1 MNNLPSEN
9 QISRL
14 RSSLAGSPLSS
25 SLSGVFAFTVSAL
38 VTYILASLLG
48 GSVWFSLILGM
59 TIGSLGFCA
68 TRIWLDENSFDSP
81 NTNAYVIMAGVL
93 SFIGIIL
100 AYITMNMFPFGDHT
114 VLIIDMHH
122 QYVTFFTLLRD
133 KLLGAESLIYSD
145 SLGLGAGFI
154 PLWAYYLASPFSLIT
169 LLFPRDMITEALL
182 VITVLKITSAGVTF
196 SIFARHKFGRNDF
209 SIVIGGVAFS
219 MMSFFIGHSWNLMW
233 LDPIILLPLIALGL
247 EKLLKGGKP
256 TLYCIT
262 LAMALITNYYTGYM
276 VCIFM
281 VIYFFAYI
289 ISEKNTTPHPNHS
302 EGFWKAYR
310 IGLISVSAFMA
321 VAILACLIFE
331 NKLASIGIELP
342 NKALIIGAAIVVI
355 AILASYYISVRFWR
369 FCYASLIGGG
379 MSALVIIPAFISLMD
394 TSGADDSFARALASN
409 FSFFELFPRALFSA
423 APSMRGDSLPNIYC
437 SVLALV
443 LLAMFLTCSAIPLRR
458 RVAWGGVVGV
468 MGFSMSFNWLNF
480 AWHGFHFPN
489 DLPYRFSFLMSF
501 AMLCVAMQ
509 TLDKISKLKPRAVCL
524 SAVIIASLILVEQQ
538 FGSEADFVMIYVS
551 LAGVLVYSL
560 IVALHAAG
568 KLRQSLCFALLAIF
582 LFAEVAAN
590 ASVELTKLDSK
601 EYYTERAN
609 FVDDYEVNKLAFDK
623 ISSFKEDSPEE
634 MMYREELL
642 PRKTCND
649 PSLMDYSGMT
659 VFASSNRR
667 SVTTLM
673 GKLGYAVNGVN
684 SYLYKNF
691 VPVSDS
697 LLGLKYIALG
707 HQISG
712 HQQLVDAGSVSD
724 SEGFNSRYLYQN
736 SYALN
741 KAFMVSRGII
751 NWQWENDNPFIV
763 QNDLIHCATGADD
776 VYELIYLESDNTTYD
791 EADGTYVNSASGT
804 SVSEFNCTVDISG
817 TYFTCSRISDSLTS
831 NFTATQIVPKE
842 GQTYVYV
849 DCRAGESITVSAGST
864 TVNTSPTEPYIVDLG
879 YLTAGTEVSVTIY
892 TDMSCGGNIFMATLN
907 NENFDTAMSS
917 LQGGMLKADKY
928 REGYISGTVDSA
940 IDGMM
945 FTSIP
950 FDGGWT
956 VKVDGEKVDTFAL
969 GDGFLCFAVPQ
980 GTHTVTMSYFPI
992 GFVPGIIITVFCLA
1006 VFILMTN
1013 RKTREWFA
1021 AHKPAILETVPVSD
1035 DSDEYSPVEELSSMQ
1050 PVQRSSYQGVVTEG
1064 FETVDFSSLSDEPE
1078 LFRDVNRAPER
1089 PAPRQPQYYTTEQP
1103 RQSQQP
1109 QQQKQPQQSQQ
1120 PQQQRP
1126 SQQPLPSGFEQF
1138 FNDEE

>member
-9 QISRL
+9 QLGRL
-14 RSSLAGSPLSS
+14 RKTLAASPLSS
-25 SLSGVFAFTVSAL
+25 SLSGVFVFTITAL

-59 TIGSLGFCA
+59 TTGALGFCA
-68 TRIWLDENSFDSP
+68 ARIWLDESSFDSP

-133 KLLGAESLIYSD
+133 KLLGFENLLYSD

-154 PLWAYYLASPFSLIT
+154 PLWAYYLASPFNLIT

-196 SIFARHKFGRNDF
+196 SLFARHKFKRNDF

-247 EKLLKGGKP
+247 EKLLKEGKP
-256 TLYCIT
+256 ALYCIT
-262 LAMALITNYYTGYM
+262 LAMALICNYYTGYM

-281 VIYFFAYI
+281 VIYFFAFI
-289 ISEKNTTPHPNHS
+289 ISEKNTAPHPNHS
-302 EGFWKAYR
+302 ESFWKAYR
-310 IGLISVSAFMA
+310 IGLISVAAFMA
-321 VAILACLIFE
+321 VAILACLIFK
-331 NKLASIGIELP
+331 NKLAAIGFELP
-342 NKALIIGAAIVVI
+342 GMALITAAALFVLAV
-355 AILASYYISVRFWR
+355 LASYYISVRFWR

-379 MSALVIIPAFISLMD
+379 ISALVIIPAFISLMD

-443 LLAMFLTCSAIPLRR
+443 LLAMYLTCSAIPLRR
-458 RVAWGGVVGV
+458 RVAWGGVVGI

-509 TLDKISKLKPRAVCL
+509 MLDKISKLKPRAVCL
-524 SAVIIASLILVEQQ
+524 SAVIIAALILIEQQ

-551 LAGVLVYSL
+551 LAGVLVYTL
-560 IVALHAAG
+560 IIALHAAG
-568 KLRQSLCFALLAIF
+568 KLRQTLCFALLAIF

-609 FVDDYEVNKLAFDK
+609 FVDDYEINKLAFDK
-623 ISSFKEDSPEE
+623 IDSFKENTPEE

-712 HQQLVDAGSVSD
+712 HQQLVDAGSVTD
-724 SEGFNSRYLYQN
+724 TEGFNSRYIYQN

-741 KAFMVSRGII
+741 RAFMVSRGII
-751 NWQWENDNPFIV
+751 NWQWEEDNPFVV
-763 QNDLIHCATGADD
+763 QNDLINCATGAGD
-776 VYELIYLESDNTTYD
+776 VYELIYLESDKESANYD
-791 EADGTYVNSASGT
+791 EAGGSYVNTSSGT

-817 TYFTCSRISDSLTS
+817 TYFTCSRISDALTS
-831 NFTATQIVPKE
+831 NFTAKQVIPKD

-907 NENFDTAMSS
+907 NENFNTAMSS
-917 LQGGMLKADKY
+917 LQSGMLKADEY
-928 REGYISGTVDSA
+928 REGYISGTVDSS

-950 FDGGWT
+950 YDGGWT
-956 VKVDGEKVDTFAL
+956 VKVDGERVDTFAL

-980 GTHTVTMSYFPI
+980 GVHKVTMSFFPI
-992 GFVPGIIITVFCLA
+992 GFVPGIIISVICLA
-1006 VFILMTN
+1006 IFILMVN
-1013 RKTREWFA
+1013 SKSREWFA
-1021 AHKPAILETVPVSD
+1021 AHKPAILEAVPVAAAA
-1035 DSDEYSPVEELSSMQ
+1035 DEEYDPAELYAAEQ
-1050 PVQRSSYQGVVTEG
+1050 PVNRSSYQGVVTEG
-1064 FETVDFSSLSDEPE
+1064 FETVDFSSLNDEPE
-1078 LFRDVNRAPER
+1078 LFRDFGRNSEKPQIRGNVSAQPE
-1089 PAPRQPQYYTTEQP
+1089 
-1103 RQSQQP
+1103 QS
-1109 QQQKQPQQSQQ
+1109 S
-1120 PQQQRP
+1120 
-1126 SQQPLPSGFEQF
+1126 LPSGFEQF